1 MNDEKI
7 KVFIIDDQKIVR
19 NIIKKILSSDPDFV
33 VVGEASNPYEASELI
48 PDAEP
53 DVLTL
58 DVEMPR
64 MDGVEFLK
72 KLMPQY
78 PIAVLMLSSTTEE
91 GSEKAITAM
100 KYGAVDFITKPDG
113 MILKLEAI
121 QDELI
126 HKLKIAAKI
135 DIEKF
140 LYQLELKKKYSLPNK
155 TSGKKNAYK
164 YIAMGASTGG
174 VTAIRQILSDIPKRF
189 PGIIIVQHMPAG
201 FTNNFAK
208 SVSKEFDLNVQE
220 AKNEDILEDGKI
232 YIAPGDYHVVLKRK
246 QGKCVINLLSTDKVN
261 GHRPSVDV
269 LFHSIAENNLAP
281 ETLAVILTGMGA
293 DGAKGMLALRNAG
306 SKTIGQDEVSSLIYG
321 MPKVANDIGGV
332 DEQISLTQIASKM
345 KYYINYSEYGR

>member
-1 MNDEKI
+1 
-7 KVFIIDDQKIVR
+7 
-19 NIIKKILSSDPDFV
+19 
-33 VVGEASNPYEASELI
+33 
-48 PDAEP
+48 
-53 DVLTL
+53 
-58 DVEMPR
+58 
-64 MDGVEFLK
+64 
-72 KLMPQY
+72 
-78 PIAVLMLSSTTEE
+78 
-91 GSEKAITAM
+91 
-100 KYGAVDFITKPDG
+100 
-113 MILKLEAI
+113 
-121 QDELI
+121 
-126 HKLKIAAKI
+126 
-135 DIEKF
+135 
-140 LYQLELKKKYSLPNK
+140 
-155 TSGKKNAYK
+155 
-164 YIAMGASTGG
+164 MGASTGG

-246 QGKCVINLLSTDKVN
+246 QGKCVINLLNADKVN

>member
-1 MNDEKI
+1 M
-7 KVFIIDDQKIVR
+7 
-19 NIIKKILSSDPDFV
+19 

-155 TSGKKNAYK
+155 TSGKK
-164 YIAMGASTGG
+164 
-174 VTAIRQILSDIPKRF
+174 
-189 PGIIIVQHMPAG
+189 MP
-201 FTNNFAK
+201 
-208 SVSKEFDLNVQE
+208 
-220 AKNEDILEDGKI
+220 I
-232 YIAPGDYHVVLKRK
+232 
-246 QGKCVINLLSTDKVN
+246 
-261 GHRPSVDV
+261 
-269 LFHSIAENNLAP
+269 SISRWEHLP
-281 ETLAVILTGMGA
+281 VG
-293 DGAKGMLALRNAG
+293 
-306 SKTIGQDEVSSLIYG
+306 
-321 MPKVANDIGGV
+321 
-332 DEQISLTQIASKM
+332 
-345 KYYINYSEYGR
+345 